1 MSQTLSK
8 REMLHEK
15 RKQQK
20 RQKTITFLSIA
31 AVGVLLIGA
40 LIFLPRLFTKA
51 TKYENTNKFS
61 IGDPNAPITVVEF
74 SNYGCSH
81 CKDFSENSEADFIE
95 TYVNTGEVYFT
106 YVNIPYNDA
115 SYIAAAEASY
125 CAAEQN
131 LFFEYKEQLF
141 TYVGYTDSYSLENL
155 VRYASNVGMDT
166 DTFTTCMESD
176 AYTQSYLDD
185 YAYADS
191 VGLQGT
197 PSFLINGTELVYA
210 SQLYETLDALLQN

>member
-8 REMLHEK
+8 REMLREK

-20 RQKTITFLSIA
+20 RRNTITFITVSVIGILLIA
-31 AVGVLLIGA
+31 ALIVLPKL
-40 LIFLPRLFTKA
+40 LTKT
-51 TKYENTNKFS
+51 TKYENTDKFS

-81 CKDFSENSEADFIE
+81 CKDFSENTEADFIE
-95 TYVNTGEVYFT
+95 TYVKTGEVYFT

-131 LFFEYKEQLF
+131 MFYEYKEQLF
-141 TYVGYTDSYSLENL
+141 TYVGYTDSYSIDNL
-155 VRYASNVGMDT
+155 NKYASTVGMDT
-166 DTFTTCMESD
+166 TAFAACMESD
-176 AYTQSYLDD
+176 AYAQSYLDD

-191 VGLQGT
+191 IGLQGT

-210 SQLYETLDALLQN
+210 SQLYDSLNALLQN